1 VTAAARPGAGATA
14 TRRAGR
20 PPSDARVRRLLG
32 SALPAWKALLQGGE
46 ARHHEWKR
54 YGARADWVLRVYE
67 GKRTVLWAR
76 PIPGALRATVIVG
89 ERAVAAGLA
98 GGLPERLKKR
108 LRASPAYPEG
118 RAVRF
123 RLRSA
128 AGVGDVERL
137 VALKLGR

>member
-1 VTAAARPGAGATA
+1 VSAAPPSTAGATS
-14 TRRAGR
+14 TRAAGR
-20 PPSDARVRRLLG
+20 PPSDVQLRRLLG
-32 SALPAWKALLQGGE
+32 PALPAWDALVQGGE

-54 YGARADWVLRVYE
+54 YGARTDWVLRVYE

-76 PIPGALRATVIVG
+76 PVPGALHATVIVG
-89 ERAVAAGLA
+89 AKAVVAGLA